1 MNNTVRNDGSRQGPL
16 SLAASVIA
24 STPTWLF
31 AQIQSTVDKDRWR
44 DARTWGDRWAAI
56 DLRRAG
62 VGVVLTVAVVG
73 ACTLLAHLNRPL
85 AYPPQNPPEE
95 ELQSRRELRE
105 ITEAP
110 PASLVE
116 ASRSVGA

>member
-1 MNNTVRNDGSRQGPL
+1 MNKTVRNDGSRQGFW
-16 SLAASVIA
+16 SRAASATA
-24 STPTWLF
+24 SAPKWF
-31 AQIQSTVDKDRWR
+31 WMQIQSTVDRKRWR
-44 DARTWGDRWAAI
+44 DATTWGDRWAAI
-56 DLRRAG
+56 DPRRAG
-62 VGVVLTVAVVG
+62 AGVALTMAVVG

-105 ITEAP
+105 VTAAP